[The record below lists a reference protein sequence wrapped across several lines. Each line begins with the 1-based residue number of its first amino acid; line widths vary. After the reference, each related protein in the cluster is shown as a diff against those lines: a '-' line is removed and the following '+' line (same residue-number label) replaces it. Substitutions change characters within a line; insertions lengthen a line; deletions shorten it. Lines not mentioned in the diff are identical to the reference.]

1 MSLAQYVKQAK
12 GDVVPALSTACT
24 LQEEEEEGKE
34 DDEEEISNFA
44 RLVRTGSQMSAS
56 F

>member
-24 LQEEEEEGKE
+24 LQEEEEGEE
-34 DDEEEISNFA
+34 DDEEEI
-44 RLVRTGSQMSAS
+44 
-56 F
+56 